1 MKRIDFYKY
10 NRLFGII
17 TGLIA
22 FTVFALTVEP
32 TASYWDCAEYISTS
46 AKLQI
51 GHPPGAPLFQMLGA
65 IFSIFALET
74 TQIAYAVNM
83 MSVFSSALTVMFL
96 FWSISLIGKEIT
108 KNNRNLKINDAIKIY
123 GASFLGSSSFTFT
136 DSFWY
141 NAVEAEVYAMA
152 TLILSIL
159 FWLGLK
165 WADDYDSER
174 SNKWLILISFVAG
187 LSFGVHFMGLLA
199 IPSIVLIY
207 FFKKRENFN
216 YSQLNKKI
224 NPYLLFSLSTLI
236 LFTFT
241 FFGEDIFFFPLGI
254 LTFLLILFYYKRK
267 NIIDLVWDKYF
278 VYLFILIFAVAILFV
293 VFKGILPLTLSLFG
307 NLEVFFVNDLGLP
320 FNSGTIFSAALII
333 YIIYFCL
340 SYSSKNRIYWLNNTV
355 LCLTFVFIG
364 FSSWLMIPIRSNAN
378 TVINENAPSDAR
390 SLLAYYNLEQY
401 PDTYLFYGPMFS
413 DIYAG
418 QDPQNPYK
426 DDKPKYERDYKTNK
440 YIIVNDWKDGKIN
453 SNRNHEGLFPRMW
466 SSGNATNYMNYF
478 GFLDFE
484 IKNEYKNEPQIVDL
498 ISSFKNR
505 ITEDDVDADDYHKFL
520 TNFGSYLDIEK
531 PSLMTNIKYFIN
543 YQFVQMYFRYFMWNF
558 SGRQN
563 DKQWKYDL
571 ENGNWLSGIN
581 MIDEFRLG
589 PQEELPDDVLNNK
602 ARNKYYFIPFILGLI
617 GLIFIF
623 NRSLKSFWPVLLLF
637 LFTGIA
643 LKFYL
648 NERVFEPRERDY
660 ALVGSFYAYSIFI
673 GISFIA
679 LSEYLVKYLK
689 QKISFFITIAITI
702 SCPLLL
708 SFNNWDDHD
717 RSKRYTAQTLARAYL
732 DSIDEDKQAIIFTIG
747 DNDTFALWYAQE
759 IENHR
764 TDVRTINTSLIATDW
779 YMDQMKRKA
788 YKSDPILSN
797 LKHEQYVFGTR
808 DYIKYEN
815 LESLFDNSNNC
826 DGLKKLLEDDLPDR
840 WDLKLFM
847 SWISNDE
854 NYTKYKYILECYGY
868 TKEDLEKIPGST
880 ENMIYYPNNKLRF
893 YVNKENVLNSGIINK
908 TEIDNIVDYID
919 IELPKS
925 GLYKNQILMLDIL
938 SKNDW
943 KRPIY
948 FTGGSYKDSEYLW
961 MKDFL
966 QLDGLVYKLVP
977 IKTPINEE
985 NPYQMGRIE
994 PYRMYDIVKKWEW
1007 GNSES
1012 SEIYHDPETRKNSIS
1027 FRGNL
1032 HRLAESFVSIGENVK
1047 AKEIMDL
1054 SFEKMPLEYFEYYS
1068 LSEPYISTYHKIG
1081 EKDKAQKLYSD
1092 IEKKYLDQ
1100 IKYYSNSLENYP
1112 DFFSISDYAEN
1123 IFTYTE
1129 RYRGLIENEILE
1141 GNYIFASKSIEN
1153 FLNYTQSFKTIYG
1166 EYDYYS
1172 FLLNFVEP
1180 LYISEK
1186 SKIGRELYLK
1196 IQNEIN
1202 SRLETIIS
1210 AKDESSLDYLIN
1222 LFEQEIKYSKDLL
1235 SLIADYE
1242 SSEFIENESLKLIN
1256 LEIEFTSK

>member
-1 MKRIDFYKY
+1 MNRIDFNKY
-10 NRLFGII
+10 NRILGIS
-17 TGLIA
+17 TGILS
-22 FTVFALTVEP
+22 FVVFALTVEP

-65 IFSIFALET
+65 IFSIFALELN
-74 TQIAYAVNM
+74 QIAYAVNM
-83 MSVFSSALTVMFL
+83 MSVLSSALTIVFL
-96 FWSISLIGKEIT
+96 FWSISLIGKEILDLT
-108 KNNRNLKINDAIKIY
+108 NSLKIDQAIKVF
-123 GASFLGSSSFTFT
+123 GSSFLGSISFTFT
-136 DSFWY
+136 DSFWF

-152 TLILSIL
+152 TLILAIL

-165 WADDYDSER
+165 WVDDFQNQRAD
-174 SNKWLILISFVAG
+174 KWLVLISFVVG

-199 IPSIVLIY
+199 IPSIGLLY
-207 FFKKRENFN
+207 YFKKYKKFN
-216 YSQLNKKI
+216 IKSFLIANI
-224 NPYLLFSLSTLI
+224 ISVSILLFIFKLLLPSTL
-236 LFTFT
+236 
-241 FFGEDIFFFPLGI
+241 
-254 LTFLLILFYYKRK
+254 
-267 NIIDLVWDKYF
+267 
-278 VYLFILIFAVAILFV
+278 
-293 VFKGILPLTLSLFG
+293 SMFG

-320 FNSGTIFSAALII
+320 FNSGTIFTAFILVAII
-333 YIIYFCL
+333 YYTLNYSYKKKLYLMNL
-340 SYSSKNRIYWLNNTV
+340 SL
-355 LCLTFVFIG
+355 LCLTFIFIG
-364 FSSWLMIPIRSNAN
+364 FSSWLMIPIRSNAD
-378 TVINENAPSDAR
+378 TVINENSPKDAR

-418 QDPQNPYK
+418 QDSDIPYK
-426 DDKPKYERDYKTNK
+426 DDIPKYERDYKINK
-440 YIIVNDWKDGKIN
+440 YIIVNDWKNGKIN
-453 SNRNHEGLFPRMW
+453 SNSNHEGFFPRMW

-478 GFLDFE
+478 GFLEFE
-484 IKNEYKNEPQIVDL
+484 IKNEYKNESQIIDL
-498 ISSFKNR
+498 VSSFKNR
-505 ITEDDVDADDYHKFL
+505 IIEDDVDADDYNEFL
-520 TNFGSYLDIEK
+520 TNFGSYLDIKK
-531 PSLMTNIKYFIN
+531 PSLMTNIKYFVN
-543 YQFVQMYFRYFMWNF
+543 YQLVQMYFRYFMWNF

-563 DKQWKYDL
+563 DKQWKYDV
-571 ENGNWLSGIN
+571 ENGNWLSGLN
-581 MIDEFRLG
+581 LIDEFRLG
-589 PQEELPDDVLNNK
+589 PQKELPDDVLNNK
-602 ARNKYYFIPFILGLI
+602 ARNKYYMIPLILGLI
-617 GLIFIF
+617 GFIFIF
-623 NRSLKSFWPVLLLF
+623 NKSFKVLWPILLLF

-660 ALVGSFYAYSIFI
+660 ALVGSFYAYCIFI
-673 GISFIA
+673 GFSFLA
-679 LSEYLVKYLK
+679 LVEFGLKYLN
-689 QKISFFITIAITI
+689 QKFSYILSFLIVIT
-702 SCPLLL
+702 CPLLL

-717 RSKRYTAQTLARAYL
+717 RSDRYTAQTLAKAYL

-797 LKHEQYVFGTR
+797 LKHEQYVFGKR
-808 DYIKYEN
+808 DYVKYE
-815 LESLFDNSNNC
+815 SIIDSV
-826 DGLKKLLEDDLPDR
+826 R
-840 WDLKLFM
+840 WDLKDFM
-847 SWISNDE
+847 NWISSDNKR
-854 NYTKYKYILECYGY
+854 TKYKFLLEQYGY
-868 TKEDLEKIPGST
+868 EKEDLEKIPAST
-880 ENMIYYPNNKLRF
+880 QNMIYYPTNKLRF

-908 TEIDNIVDYID
+908 SEIDNIVDYID
-919 IELPKS
+919 IDIPKS

-977 IKTPINEE
+977 IKTPINQD

-1256 LEIEFTSK
+1256 LEIEFSSK

>member
-1 MKRIDFYKY
+1 MNSIDFYKY
-10 NRLFGII
+10 NRFFGIS
-17 TGLIA
+17 TGI
-22 FTVFALTVEP
+22 FSFVVFALTVEP

-65 IFSIFALET
+65 IFSIFAFEVN
-74 TQIAYAVNM
+74 QIAYAINM
-83 MSVFSSALTVMFL
+83 MSVFSSALTIVFL
-96 FWSISLIGKEIT
+96 FWSISLIGKEVLGLAKSLNIDQAV
-108 KNNRNLKINDAIKIY
+108 KIFGSA
-123 GASFLGSSSFTFT
+123 FLGSISLTFT
-136 DSFWY
+136 DSFWF

-152 TLILSIL
+152 TLILAIL

-165 WADDYDSER
+165 WVDDFENER
-174 SNKWLILISFVAG
+174 ANKWLILISFVVG
-187 LSFGVHFMGLLA
+187 LSFGVHFMGLLS
-199 IPSIVLIY
+199 IPSIGLLY
-207 FFKKRENFN
+207 YFKKYKKFNIKNFLIAN
-216 YSQLNKKI
+216 IISVSI
-224 NPYLLFSLSTLI
+224 LLF
-236 LFTFT
+236 
-241 FFGEDIFFFPLGI
+241 IFK
-254 LTFLLILFYYKRK
+254 LL
-267 NIIDLVWDKYF
+267 
-278 VYLFILIFAVAILFV
+278 
-293 VFKGILPLTLSLFG
+293 LPSTLSLFG

-320 FNSGTIFSAALII
+320 FNSGTIFTALILTG
-333 YIIYFCL
+333 IIYYGL
-340 SYSSKNRIYWLNNTV
+340 NYSFKNKLYWMNSSL
-355 LCLTFVFIG
+355 LCLTFIFIG
-364 FSSWLMIPIRSNAN
+364 FSSWLMIPIRSNAD
-378 TVINENAPSDAR
+378 TVINENSPKDAR

-401 PDTYLFYGPMFS
+401 PDTHLFYGPMFS

-418 QDPQNPYK
+418 QDSDVPYK
-426 DDKPKYERDYKTNK
+426 DDVPKFERDYQINK
-440 YIIVNDWKDGKIN
+440 YIIVNDWKNGKIN
-453 SNRNHEGLFPRMW
+453 PNGKHEGFFPRMW

-478 GFLDFE
+478 GFIEFE
-484 IKNEYKNEPQIVDL
+484 IKNEYKNESQIVDL
-498 ISSFKNR
+498 VSSFKNR
-505 ITEDDVDADDYHKFL
+505 ISEDDVDADDYHEFL

-531 PSLMTNIKYFIN
+531 PSLLTNIKYFVN
-543 YQFVQMYFRYFMWNF
+543 YQLIQMYFRYFMWNF

-563 DKQWKYDL
+563 DKQWKYDV
-571 ENGNWLSGIN
+571 ENGNWLSGLNI
-581 MIDEFRLG
+581 IDEVRLG
-589 PQEELPDDVLNNK
+589 PQKNLPYDVLNNK
-602 ARNKYYFIPFILGLI
+602 ARNKYYMIPLILGLI
-617 GLIFIF
+617 GFIFIF
-623 NRSLKSFWPVLLLF
+623 NKSFKVLWPILLLF

-660 ALVGSFYAYSIFI
+660 ALVGSFYAYCIFI
-673 GISFIA
+673 GFSFLA
-679 LSEYLVKYLK
+679 LVEFGLKYLNK
-689 QKISFFITIAITI
+689 KFSYILSFLIVIT
-702 SCPLLL
+702 CPLLL

-717 RSKRYTAQTLARAYL
+717 RSDRYTAQTLAKAYL

-797 LKHEQYVFGTR
+797 LKHEQYVFGKR
-808 DYIKYEN
+808 DYIKYE
-815 LESLFDNSNNC
+815 SIIDSV
-826 DGLKKLLEDDLPDR
+826 R
-840 WDLKLFM
+840 WDLKDFM
-847 SWISNDE
+847 NWISSDNKR
-854 NYTKYKYILECYGY
+854 TKYKFLLQQYGY
-868 TKEDLEKIPGST
+868 EKEDLEKIPAST
-880 ENMIYYPNNKLRF
+880 QNMIYYPTNKLRF

-908 TEIDNIVDYID
+908 SEIDNIVDYID
-919 IELPKS
+919 IDIPKS

-977 IKTPINEE
+977 IKTPINQD

-1054 SFEKMPLEYFEYYS
+1054 SFEKMPLKYFEYYS

-1129 RYRGLIENEILE
+1129 RYRGLIENEIFE
-1141 GNYIFASKSIEN
+1141 GNYIFASNSIEN
-1153 FLNYTQSFKTIYG
+1153 FLNYTHSFKTIYG

-1202 SRLETIIS
+1202 SRLKTIIS

-1242 SSEFIENESLKLIN
+1242 TSEFIENESLKLIN
-1256 LEIEFTSK
+1256 LEIEFSSK

>member
-1 MKRIDFYKY
+1 MNRIDFNKY
-10 NRLFGII
+10 NRLLGIS
-17 TGLIA
+17 TGILS
-22 FTVFALTVEP
+22 FVVFALTVEP

-65 IFSIFALET
+65 IFSIFALELN
-74 TQIAYAVNM
+74 QIAYAVNM
-83 MSVFSSALTVMFL
+83 MSVLSSALTIVFL
-96 FWSISLIGKEIT
+96 FWSISLIGKEILGLT
-108 KNNRNLKINDAIKIY
+108 NSLKIDQAIKVF
-123 GASFLGSSSFTFT
+123 GSSFLGSISFTFT
-136 DSFWY
+136 DSFWF

-152 TLILSIL
+152 TLILAIL

-165 WADDYDSER
+165 WVHDFGKARSE
-174 SNKWLILISFVAG
+174 KWLVLISFVVG

-199 IPSIVLIY
+199 IPAIVISCYFKNQNKILEFISFKFLLLFLLALTLIVGILFIFILNLGYIFY
-207 FFKKRENFN
+207 FFFGLIFWPFVIMIYYY
-216 YSQLNKKI
+216 YSELESMLKPVLGFLVANIIGVGILMGIFK
-224 NPYLLFSLSTLI
+224 LI
-236 LFTFT
+236 L
-241 FFGEDIFFFPLGI
+241 PS
-254 LTFLLILFYYKRK
+254 
-267 NIIDLVWDKYF
+267 
-278 VYLFILIFAVAILFV
+278 
-293 VFKGILPLTLSLFG
+293 TLSLFG
-307 NLEVFFVNDLGLP
+307 NFEVFFVNDLGLP
-320 FNSGTIFSAALII
+320 FNSGTIFSALLLISI
-333 YIIYFCL
+333 FYYGITYT
-340 SYSSKNRIYWLNNTV
+340 SKKKLYWLNTSI

-364 FSSWLMIPIRSNAN
+364 FSSWLMLPIRSNAN
-378 TVINENAPSDAR
+378 TVINENSPTDAR

-418 QDPQNPYK
+418 QDSDIPYK
-426 DDKPKYERDYKTNK
+426 DDIPKYERDYKINK
-440 YIIVNDWKDGKIN
+440 YIIVNDWKNGKIN
-453 SNRNHEGLFPRMW
+453 SNRNHEGFFPRMW

-478 GFLDFE
+478 GFLEFK
-484 IKNEYKNEPQIVDL
+484 IKNEYKNESQIVDL
-498 ISSFKNR
+498 VSSFKNR
-505 ITEDDVDADDYHKFL
+505 IIEDDVDADDYHDFL

-531 PSLMTNIKYFIN
+531 PSLMTNIKYFVN
-543 YQFVQMYFRYFMWNF
+543 YQLVQMYFRYFMWNF

-563 DKQWKYDL
+563 DKQWKYDV
-571 ENGNWLSGIN
+571 ENGNWLSGLN
-581 MIDEFRLG
+581 LIDEFRLG
-589 PQEELPDDVLNNK
+589 PQKDLPDDVLNNK
-602 ARNKYYFIPFILGLI
+602 ARNKYYMIPLILGLI
-617 GLIFIF
+617 GFIFIF
-623 NRSLKSFWPVLLLF
+623 NKSFKVLWPILLLF

-660 ALVGSFYAYSIFI
+660 ALVGSFYAYCIFI
-673 GISFIA
+673 GFSFLA
-679 LSEYLVKYLK
+679 LVEFGLKYLN
-689 QKISFFITIAITI
+689 QKFSYILSFLIVIT
-702 SCPLLL
+702 CPLLL

-717 RSKRYTAQTLARAYL
+717 RSERYTAQTLAKAYL

-797 LKHEQYVFGTR
+797 LKHEQYVFGKR
-808 DYIKYEN
+808 DYIKYE
-815 LESLFDNSNNC
+815 SIIDSV
-826 DGLKKLLEDDLPDR
+826 R
-840 WDLKLFM
+840 WDLKDFM
-847 SWISNDE
+847 NWISSDNKR
-854 NYTKYKYILECYGY
+854 TKYKFLLEQYGY
-868 TKEDLEKIPGST
+868 KKEDLEKIPAST
-880 ENMIYYPNNKLRF
+880 QNMIYYPTNKLRF

-908 TEIDNIVDYID
+908 SEIDNIVDYID
-919 IELPKS
+919 IDIPKS

-977 IKTPINEE
+977 IKTPINQD

-1032 HRLAESFVSIGENVK
+1032 HRLAESFVSIGENLK

-1054 SFEKMPLEYFEYYS
+1054 SFEKMPLDYFEYYS

-1081 EKDKAQKLYSD
+1081 EKDKAQKLYRN

-1112 DFFSISDYAEN
+1112 EIFSINDYAEN

-1180 LYISEK
+1180 LYLSEK
-1186 SKIGRELYLK
+1186 SKIGRKLYLK

-1222 LFEQEIKYSKDLL
+1222 LFEQEINYSKDLL

>member
-1 MKRIDFYKY
+1 MNRIDFNKY
-10 NRLFGII
+10 NRILGIS
-17 TGLIA
+17 TGILS
-22 FTVFALTVEP
+22 FVVFALTVEP

-65 IFSIFALET
+65 IFSIFALELN
-74 TQIAYAVNM
+74 QIAYAVNM
-83 MSVFSSALTVMFL
+83 MSVLSSALTIVFL
-96 FWSISLIGKEIT
+96 FWSVSLIGKEILGLT
-108 KNNRNLKINDAIKIY
+108 NSLKIDEAIKVF
-123 GASFLGSSSFTFT
+123 GSSFLGSISFTFT
-136 DSFWY
+136 DSFWF

-152 TLILSIL
+152 TLILAIL

-165 WADDYDSER
+165 WVDDFQNQRAD
-174 SNKWLILISFVAG
+174 KWLVLISFVVG

-199 IPSIVLIY
+199 IPSIGLLY
-207 FFKKRENFN
+207 YFKKYKKFN
-216 YSQLNKKI
+216 IKSFLIANI
-224 NPYLLFSLSTLI
+224 ISVSILLFIFKLLLPSTL
-236 LFTFT
+236 
-241 FFGEDIFFFPLGI
+241 
-254 LTFLLILFYYKRK
+254 
-267 NIIDLVWDKYF
+267 
-278 VYLFILIFAVAILFV
+278 
-293 VFKGILPLTLSLFG
+293 SMFG

-320 FNSGTIFSAALII
+320 FNSGTIFTAFILVAII
-333 YIIYFCL
+333 YYTLNYSYKKKLYLMNL
-340 SYSSKNRIYWLNNTV
+340 SL
-355 LCLTFVFIG
+355 LCLTFIFIG
-364 FSSWLMIPIRSNAN
+364 FSSWLMIPIRSNAD
-378 TVINENAPSDAR
+378 TVINENSPKDAR

-418 QDPQNPYK
+418 QDSDIPYK
-426 DDKPKYERDYKTNK
+426 DDIPKYERDYKINK
-440 YIIVNDWKDGKIN
+440 YIIVNDWKNGKIN
-453 SNRNHEGLFPRMW
+453 SNRNHEGFFPRMW

-478 GFLDFE
+478 GFLEFE
-484 IKNEYKNEPQIVDL
+484 IKNEYKNESQIVDL
-498 ISSFKNR
+498 VSSFNNR
-505 ITEDDVDADDYHKFL
+505 IIEDDVDADDYHEFL

-531 PSLMTNIKYFIN
+531 PSLMTNINYFVN
-543 YQFVQMYFRYFMWNF
+543 YQLVQMYFRYFMWNF

-563 DKQWKYDL
+563 DKQWKYDV

-581 MIDEFRLG
+581 LIDEFRLG
-589 PQEELPDDVLNNK
+589 PQKELPDDVLNNK
-602 ARNKYYFIPFILGLI
+602 ARNKYYMIPLILGLI
-617 GLIFIF
+617 GFIFIF
-623 NRSLKSFWPVLLLF
+623 NKSFKVLWPILLLF

-660 ALVGSFYAYSIFI
+660 ALVGSFYAYCIFI
-673 GISFIA
+673 GFSFLA
-679 LSEYLVKYLK
+679 LVEFGLKYLNK
-689 QKISFFITIAITI
+689 KFSYILSFLIVIT
-702 SCPLLL
+702 CPLLL

-717 RSKRYTAQTLARAYL
+717 RSDRYTAQPLAKAYL

-797 LKHEQYVFGTR
+797 LKHEQYVFGKR
-808 DYIKYEN
+808 DYIKYE
-815 LESLFDNSNNC
+815 SIIDSV
-826 DGLKKLLEDDLPDR
+826 R
-840 WDLKLFM
+840 WDLKDFM
-847 SWISNDE
+847 NWISSDNKR
-854 NYTKYKYILECYGY
+854 TKYKFLLEQYGY
-868 TKEDLEKIPGST
+868 EKEDLEKIPAST
-880 ENMIYYPNNKLRF
+880 QNMIYYPTNKLRF

-908 TEIDNIVDYID
+908 SEIDNIVDYID
-919 IELPKS
+919 IDIPKS

-977 IKTPINEE
+977 IKTPINQD

-994 PYRMYDIVKKWEW
+994 PYRMYDIIKKWEW

-1032 HRLAESFVSIGENVK
+1032 HRLAESFVSIGENLK

-1129 RYRGLIENEILE
+1129 RYRGLIENEIFE

-1222 LFEQEIKYSKDLL
+1222 LFEQEIKYSKNLL

-1256 LEIEFTSK
+1256 LEIEFNSK

>member
-1 MKRIDFYKY
+1 MNRIDFNKY
-10 NRLFGII
+10 NRILGIS
-17 TGLIA
+17 TGILS
-22 FTVFALTVEP
+22 FVVFALTVEP

-65 IFSIFALET
+65 IFSIFALELN
-74 TQIAYAVNM
+74 QIAYAVNM
-83 MSVFSSALTVMFL
+83 MSVLSSALTIVFL
-96 FWSISLIGKEIT
+96 FWSISLIGKEILGLT
-108 KNNRNLKINDAIKIY
+108 NSLKTDEAIKVF
-123 GASFLGSSSFTFT
+123 GSSFLGSISFTFT
-136 DSFWY
+136 DSFWF

-152 TLILSIL
+152 TLILAIL

-165 WADDYDSER
+165 WVDDFENQRAD
-174 SNKWLILISFVAG
+174 KWLILISFVVG

-199 IPSIVLIY
+199 IPSIGLLY
-207 FFKKRENFN
+207 YFKKYKKFN
-216 YSQLNKKI
+216 IKSFLIANI
-224 NPYLLFSLSTLI
+224 ISVSILLFIFKLLLPSTL
-236 LFTFT
+236 
-241 FFGEDIFFFPLGI
+241 
-254 LTFLLILFYYKRK
+254 
-267 NIIDLVWDKYF
+267 
-278 VYLFILIFAVAILFV
+278 
-293 VFKGILPLTLSLFG
+293 SMFG

-320 FNSGTIFSAALII
+320 FNSGTIFTAFILVGII
-333 YIIYFCL
+333 YYALNYSYKKKLYLMNL
-340 SYSSKNRIYWLNNTV
+340 SL
-355 LCLTFVFIG
+355 LCLTFIFIG
-364 FSSWLMIPIRSNAN
+364 FSSWLMIPIRSNAD
-378 TVINENAPSDAR
+378 TVINENSPKDAR

-418 QDPQNPYK
+418 QDSDIPYK
-426 DDKPKYERDYKTNK
+426 DDIPKYERDYKINK
-440 YIIVNDWKDGKIN
+440 YIIVNDWKNGKIN
-453 SNRNHEGLFPRMW
+453 SNRNHEGFFPRMW

-478 GFLDFE
+478 GFLEFE
-484 IKNEYKNEPQIVDL
+484 IKNEYKNESQIVDL
-498 ISSFKNR
+498 VSSFKNR
-505 ITEDDVDADDYHKFL
+505 IIEDDVDADDYHEFL

-531 PSLMTNIKYFIN
+531 PSLMTNINYFVN
-543 YQFVQMYFRYFMWNF
+543 YQLVQMYFRYFMWNF

-563 DKQWKYDL
+563 DKQWKYDV

-581 MIDEFRLG
+581 LIDEFRLG
-589 PQEELPDDVLNNK
+589 PQKELPDDVLNNK
-602 ARNKYYFIPFILGLI
+602 ARNKYYMIPLILGLI
-617 GLIFIF
+617 GFIFIF
-623 NRSLKSFWPVLLLF
+623 NKSFKVLWPILLLF

-660 ALVGSFYAYSIFI
+660 ALVGSFYAYCIFI
-673 GISFIA
+673 GFSFLA
-679 LSEYLVKYLK
+679 LVEFGLKYLNK
-689 QKISFFITIAITI
+689 KFSYILSFLIVIT
-702 SCPLLL
+702 CPLLL

-717 RSKRYTAQTLARAYL
+717 RSDRYTAQTLAKAYL

-797 LKHEQYVFGTR
+797 LKHEQYVFGKR
-808 DYIKYEN
+808 DYIKYE
-815 LESLFDNSNNC
+815 SIIDSV
-826 DGLKKLLEDDLPDR
+826 R
-840 WDLKLFM
+840 WDLKDFM
-847 SWISNDE
+847 NWISSDNKR
-854 NYTKYKYILECYGY
+854 TKYKFLLEQYGY
-868 TKEDLEKIPGST
+868 EKEDLEKIPAST
-880 ENMIYYPNNKLRF
+880 QNMIYYPTNKLRF

-908 TEIDNIVDYID
+908 SEIDNIVDYID
-919 IELPKS
+919 IDIPKS

-977 IKTPINEE
+977 IKTPINQD

>member
-1 MKRIDFYKY
+1 MNRIDFNKY
-10 NRLFGII
+10 NRILGIS
-17 TGLIA
+17 TGILS
-22 FTVFALTVEP
+22 FVVFALTVEP

-65 IFSIFALET
+65 IFSIFALELN
-74 TQIAYAVNM
+74 QIAYAVNM
-83 MSVFSSALTVMFL
+83 MSVLSSALTIVFL
-96 FWSISLIGKEIT
+96 FWSISLIGKEILGLT
-108 KNNRNLKINDAIKIY
+108 NSLKKDEAIKVF
-123 GASFLGSSSFTFT
+123 GSSFLGSISFTFT
-136 DSFWY
+136 DSFWF

-152 TLILSIL
+152 TLILAIL

-165 WADDYDSER
+165 WVDDFQNQRAD
-174 SNKWLILISFVAG
+174 KWLVLISFVVG

-199 IPSIVLIY
+199 IPSIGLLY
-207 FFKKRENFN
+207 YFKKYKKFN
-216 YSQLNKKI
+216 IKSFLIANI
-224 NPYLLFSLSTLI
+224 ISVSILLFIFKLLLPSTL
-236 LFTFT
+236 
-241 FFGEDIFFFPLGI
+241 
-254 LTFLLILFYYKRK
+254 
-267 NIIDLVWDKYF
+267 
-278 VYLFILIFAVAILFV
+278 
-293 VFKGILPLTLSLFG
+293 SMFG

-320 FNSGTIFSAALII
+320 FNSGTIFTAFILVAII
-333 YIIYFCL
+333 YYTLNYSYKKKLYLMNL
-340 SYSSKNRIYWLNNTV
+340 SL
-355 LCLTFVFIG
+355 LCLTFIFIG
-364 FSSWLMIPIRSNAN
+364 FSSWLMIPIRSNAD
-378 TVINENAPSDAR
+378 TVINENSPKDAR

-418 QDPQNPYK
+418 QDSDIPYK
-426 DDKPKYERDYKTNK
+426 DDIPKYERDYKINK
-440 YIIVNDWKDGKIN
+440 YIIVNDWKNGKIN
-453 SNRNHEGLFPRMW
+453 SNRNHEGFFPRMW

-478 GFLDFE
+478 GFLEFE
-484 IKNEYKNEPQIVDL
+484 IKNEYKNESQIIDL
-498 ISSFKNR
+498 VSSFKNR
-505 ITEDDVDADDYHKFL
+505 IIEDDVDADDYNEFL

-531 PSLMTNIKYFIN
+531 PSLMTNIKYFVN
-543 YQFVQMYFRYFMWNF
+543 YQLVQMYFRYFMWNF

-563 DKQWKYDL
+563 DKQWKYDV
-571 ENGNWLSGIN
+571 ENGNWLSGLN
-581 MIDEFRLG
+581 LIDEFRLG
-589 PQEELPDDVLNNK
+589 PQKELPDDVLNNK
-602 ARNKYYFIPFILGLI
+602 ARNKYYMIPLILGLI
-617 GLIFIF
+617 GFIFIF
-623 NRSLKSFWPVLLLF
+623 NKSFKVLWPILLLF

-660 ALVGSFYAYSIFI
+660 ALVGSFYAYCIFI
-673 GISFIA
+673 GFSFLA
-679 LSEYLVKYLK
+679 LVEFGLKYLNK
-689 QKISFFITIAITI
+689 KFSYILSFLIVIT
-702 SCPLLL
+702 CPLLL

-717 RSKRYTAQTLARAYL
+717 RSDRYTAQTLAKAYL

-797 LKHEQYVFGTR
+797 LKHEQYVFGKR
-808 DYIKYEN
+808 DYVKYE
-815 LESLFDNSNNC
+815 SIIDSV
-826 DGLKKLLEDDLPDR
+826 R
-840 WDLKLFM
+840 WDLKDFM
-847 SWISNDE
+847 NWISSDNKR
-854 NYTKYKYILECYGY
+854 TKYKFLLEQYGY
-868 TKEDLEKIPGST
+868 EKEDLEKIPAST
-880 ENMIYYPNNKLRF
+880 QNMIYYPTNKLRF

-908 TEIDNIVDYID
+908 SEIDNIVDYID
-919 IELPKS
+919 IDIPKS

-977 IKTPINEE
+977 IKTPINQD

-1129 RYRGLIENEILE
+1129 RYRGLIENEIFE

-1180 LYISEK
+1180 LYMSEK

-1235 SLIADYE
+1235 TLIADYE

-1256 LEIEFTSK
+1256 LEIEFSSK